1 MGSKPFGS
9 EPLILLKVVWL
20 TLKLSILTLI
30 RPLLLIRTVH
40 ILLLHVL
47 IYIIMLLSSHIL
59 LFRFDLSLRLLSLRC
74 MITHSL
80 VRVHL
85 LLILN
90 RILLMVS
97 ARNILIGSSLAFS
110 EMLLVPISIL
120 KDPLTILAHHLE
132 LFRRWCPSLW
142 LPNFLLLLTRLVI
155 LIF

>member
-1 MGSKPFGS
+1 MGPKPFGS
-9 EPLILLKVVWL
+9 EPFILLKVVWL

-30 RPLLLIRTVH
+30 RPLMLIRTVH
-40 ILLLHVL
+40 ILLLHGL
-47 IYIIMLLSSHIL
+47 IYIIMLLSSHVL

-97 ARNILIGSSLAFS
+97 ARNILISSSLALS

-132 LFRRWCPSLW
+132 LLRR
-142 LPNFLLLLTRLVI
+142 
-155 LIF
+155 